1 MTEISRPWNGTT
13 TGDCGPYSDQQWH
26 AVWRKVIGFGA
37 GDANDGPIRGNDD
50 GTNDCLFVRA
60 NSPAAANVKVSPG
73 SALVRGIGYINDA
86 DVTLS
91 IAANASGNAR
101 IDTIVLRADFTAQT
115 VRLAVRQGT
124 PAASPVAPTLT
135 QTDGVLWEIPLADV
149 AVANG
154 FTVINQSDISPNAH
168 FANLADGVYLDNV
181 LNNSGGLLETG
192 DVVVWDTTTN
202 RAVTTT
208 TTLNAGNVA
217 GVWVGRTA
225 SGSRGRVQVRGIG
238 WVKANAAIST
248 RMTKLVTS
256 TTAKQAAAYT
266 NDGDGNEIGFTL
278 ETTSGAGLVL
288 TGINVRRR
296 VQDYILIRDEKAQ
309 NTEGGTFTS
318 GAWRTRTLNTEVVDT
333 GNHAALAS
341 NQITLE
347 AGTYQVRI
355 SCPAINVA
363 RHQARLQNITD
374 GTTLLVGTSESSAAA
389 STVTSRSLIEG
400 RITLSAQKVLEVQ
413 HQCQTTGT
421 TTGFGLASNFTTEVY
436 TIVELI
442 RES

>member
-347 AGTYQVRI
+347 AGTYRVWI